1 MWGRGEIAKF
11 SLQLNLHKLV
21 LRISRQVFLRLIS
34 HKRPR
39 TCSMARTAEDKQRF
53 REIARQAISHQSDL
67 RLGDDE
73 EVDVNTALNYVR
85 GGNNSGEICGAV
97 VDRKSGQGYVCLHQ
111 RGTISDDPKVSTGP
125 NEEGYEYFEISD
137 MQGFFVFG
145 SAAVLYVYRK

>member
-1 MWGRGEIAKF
+1 MNM
-11 SLQLNLHKLV
+11 QLTN
-21 LRISRQVFLRLIS
+21 SRLG
-34 HKRPR
+34 
-39 TCSMARTAEDKQRF
+39 TGSMARTIEDKQRL

-73 EVDVNTALNYVR
+73 EVDVSTALNYLR

-111 RGTISDDPKVSTGP
+111 RGTISEDPKISTGP